1 MKKFGDLNIQPDE
14 ELFAGKKI
22 DMDDIIDKVI
32 IVHDYKVGPSKY
44 NDKPFCLTLQITFEG
59 KKRIV
64 FSGSKGLEG
73 VLKKAKKEDFP
84 FETIIRKEGKG
95 LKFS

>member
-22 DMDDIIDKVI
+22 DMDDIIDKTI

-44 NDKPFCLTLQITFEG
+44 NDKPFCLTLQITFED

-64 FSGSKGLEG
+64 FSGSKGLENTIR
-73 VLKKAKKEDFP
+73 KATKEDFP
-84 FETIIRKEGKG
+84 FETTITREGKG